1 MKILVVGAGGREHA
15 LVWKLVQSHNVD
27 KVYAAPG
34 NAGTAQHAENLP
46 ISATDFQALAEA
58 VEKNKIDLTVV
69 GPEIP
74 LSEGIVDF
82 FQARKLPVFGP
93 TKDAARIE
101 SSKAFAKQLMIEN
114 KIPCAQGRSFLF
126 AKDAKDYA
134 ETLKPPIVIKADG
147 LAAGKG
153 VVVAKSQQEAMATID
168 DMMVQKTYGAA
179 GTRVVVEEFLEGKEV
194 SLFSFTDGNFALPPV
209 AACDYKRIG
218 DDDTGP
224 MTGGMGGYSPAYF
237 ITQQVL
243 DVAHNTIVT
252 PVLKALANEG
262 CPYRGVIYTQAMVHN
277 GRPRVV
283 EFNARFGDPEAQL
296 ILPRIHTDIVEVM
309 MGIARGYLP
318 PSRPQWTDNPTVGI
332 VMASGGYPAKY
343 RTGIPI
349 HGLNDVDKDVQVF
362 HAGTKFAPDGKQVL
376 TDGGRVLAVVA
387 RGKTLAEARERAYD
401 NVRRISFEGAHYR
414 KDIALGAVTTVGAR

>member
-1 MKILVVGAGGREHA
+1 MKILVVGSGGREHA
-15 LVWKLVQSHNVD
+15 LAWKLTQSHNVD
-27 KVYAAPG
+27 KVFAAPG
-34 NAGTAQHAENLP
+34 NAGTSLLAENLP
-46 ISATDFQALAEA
+46 ISATDFPALVAA

-74 LSEGIVDF
+74 LSEGIVDY
-82 FQARKLPVFGP
+82 FQARKLLIFGAS
-93 TKDAARIE
+93 KDAARIE

-126 AKDAKDYA
+126 AKDAKEYA
-134 ETLKPPIVIKADG
+134 QTLKPPIVVKADG

-153 VVVAKSQQEAMATID
+153 VVVAKSQQEGMSAID
-168 DMMVQKTYGAA
+168 DMMVQKAYGSA

-194 SLFSFTDGNFALPPV
+194 SFFSFTDGNFALPAV
-209 AACDYKRIG
+209 AACDYKRVG
-218 DDDTGP
+218 NDDTGP

-237 ITQQVL
+237 INQQVL
-243 DVAHNTIVT
+243 DMAHNTIVT
-252 PVLKALANEG
+252 PILKALANEG
-262 CPYRGVIYTQAMVHN
+262 CPYRGVLYTGAMVHN
-277 GRPRVV
+277 GRPRVI

-296 ILPRIHTDIVEVM
+296 ILPRIHTDIVDM
-309 MGIARGYLP
+309 FMGIAKGYLP
-318 PSRPQWTDNPTVGI
+318 PTRPQWTDNPTVGV
-332 VMASGGYPAKY
+332 VMASSGYPGRY
-343 RTGIPI
+343 RTGMLI

-362 HAGTKFAPDGKQVL
+362 HAGTKLAPDGKQVL

-401 NVRRISFEGAHYR
+401 NVRRISFEGAYYR